1 MARKPSRKTFDA
13 AARGP
18 LNGVRVVDLSRLVAG
33 NILTL
38 QLADFGAEVIKVEP
52 PEGDTL
58 RSWRVKGVETAWKV
72 YSRNKKSVA
81 LDLRSDAGR
90 AIVRELV
97 KTAAILVESFRPGV
111 LEDMQLSP
119 AELHEINPRLVIVR
133 ISGWGQDGRYRHK
146 PGFGTLIE
154 GYSGF
159 ASMNGFGDREP
170 VLPPMYL
177 ADCMAALNG
186 YGAVLVALREV
197 EMNGGQGQ
205 VMDLPLF
212 DPLYSMLGPQAAN
225 YKLTG
230 EVKVRTGSRS
240 TNAAPRNVYQTRDGH
255 WVCLSASTQGMA
267 ERVLVKIG
275 RPELVKDPKFSTN
288 IERVKNGLELDRIIG
303 GFIKERD
310 LAENLKYFD
319 EAGVTIGPVYDIAQI
334 TQDDYVLEREALIEI
349 PDAEMPG
356 NDLPTHP
363 VVPRMSGT
371 PGALK
376 SAAPRIGEHNEAL
389 LKPLLGE
396 AEYDKRLAA
405 IDFTVAMTDGVT
417 GDLLDIDACA
427 TGACPVR

>member
-1 MARKPSRKTFDA
+1 MPTKRPAKKSFTPT
-13 AARGP
+13 ARGP
-18 LNGVRVVDLSRLVAG
+18 LNGIRVIDLSRLVAG

-38 QLADFGAEVIKVEP
+38 QLADFGAEVIKIEP

-90 AIVRELV
+90 AIVKQYARS
-97 KTAAILVESFRPGV
+97 AAIVVESFRPGV
-111 LEDMQLSP
+111 MEDMGLSP
-119 AELHEINPRLVIVR
+119 AELHKINPKLVIVR

-177 ADCMAALNG
+177 ADAIAALNG
-186 YGAVLVALREV
+186 YGAVMIALREV
-197 EMNGGQGQ
+197 EVNGGTGQ

-212 DPLYSMLGPQAAN
+212 DPLFSVLGPQAAN

-230 EVKVRTGSRS
+230 EVKLRTGSRS
-240 TNAAPRNVYQTRDGH
+240 TNAAPRNVYETKDGH

-267 ERVLVKIG
+267 MRVLTKIG
-275 RPELVKDPKFSTN
+275 RPELTTDPRFSTN
-288 IERVKNGLELDRIIG
+288 IERVKNGIELDGIIG
-303 GFIKERD
+303 GFIKARD
-310 LAENLKYFD
+310 LAENLKFFD
-319 EAGVTIGPVYDIAQI
+319 EAGVTIGPVYDISQI
-334 TQDDYVLEREALIEI
+334 MADDYVLEREALIEI
-349 PDAEMPG
+349 PDAEMG
-356 NDLPTHP
+356 ELPTHP

-376 SAAPRIGEHNEAL
+376 TAAPCVGEHNESL

-396 AEYDKRLAA
+396 AEYEKLRQAGA
-405 IDFTVAMTDGVT
+405 ISSGK
-417 GDLLDIDACA
+417 GK
-427 TGACPVR
+427 GK

>member
-1 MARKPSRKTFDA
+1 MKKPARKSFTPD
-13 AARGP
+13 ARGP

-38 QLADFGAEVIKVEP
+38 QLADFGAEVIKIEP

-58 RSWRVKGVETAWKV
+58 RSWKVKGVETAWKV

-90 AIVRELV
+90 TIVRELARS
-97 KTAAILVESFRPGV
+97 AAILVESFRPGV
-111 LEDMQLSP
+111 LEDMGLSP
-119 AELHEINPRLVIVR
+119 TELHAINPRLIVVR

-186 YGAVLVALREV
+186 YGAVMVALREV
-197 EMNGGQGQ
+197 EINGGQGQ

-275 RPELVKDPKFSTN
+275 RPELVKDPRFSTN
-288 IERVKNGLELDRIIG
+288 IERVKNGVELDRMIG
-303 GFIKERD
+303 EFVGARD

-319 EAGVTIGPVYDIAQI
+319 EAGVTIGPVYDISQI

-349 PDAEMPG
+349 PDETMG
-356 NDLPTHP
+356 ELPTHP
-363 VVPRMSGT
+363 VVPRFSGT

-376 SAAPRIGEHNEAL
+376 SAAPKIGEHNEAL
-389 LKPLLGE
+389 LKPLLGA
-396 AEYDKRLAA
+396 AEYDKLCQAGT
-405 IDFTVAMTDGVT
+405 IST
-417 GDLLDIDACA
+417 G
-427 TGACPVR
+427 RKK

>member
-1 MARKPSRKTFDA
+1 MPAKRPAKKSFTPG
-13 AARGP
+13 ARGP

-33 NILTL
+33 NVLTL
-38 QLADFGAEVIKVEP
+38 QLADFGAEVIKIEP

-90 AIVRELV
+90 TIVRELA

-111 LEDMQLSP
+111 MEDMGLSP
-119 AELHEINPRLVIVR
+119 AELHAINPKLVILR

-159 ASMNGFGDREP
+159 ASMNGFADREP

-186 YGAVLVALREV
+186 YGAVMVALREV
-197 EMNGGQGQ
+197 EMNGGKGQ
-205 VMDLPLF
+205 VLDLPLF
-212 DPLYSMLGPQAAN
+212 DPLFSMLGPQAAN
-225 YKLTG
+225 HKLTG

-240 TNAAPRNVYQTRDGH
+240 TNAAPRNVYQTKDGS

-267 ERVLVKIG
+267 MRVLDKIG
-275 RPELVKDPKFSTN
+275 RPELKEDPRFATN
-288 IERVKNGLELDRIIG
+288 IERVRNGVELDRIIG
-303 GFIKERD
+303 EFVGARD
-310 LAENLKYFD
+310 LDENLRYFD
-319 EAGVTIGPVYDIAQI
+319 EAGVTIGPVYDISQI
-334 TQDDYVLEREALIEI
+334 VQDDYVLERESLIEI
-349 PDAEMPG
+349 EDADMGE
-356 NDLPTHP
+356 LPTHP

-376 SAAPRIGEHNEAL
+376 SAAPTVGEHNEAL
-389 LKPLLGE
+389 LKPMLGA
-396 AEYDKRLAA
+396 AEYDKLCASGA
-405 IDFTVAMTDGVT
+405 ISDGKT
-417 GDLLDIDACA
+417 AGKKKK
-427 TGACPVR
+427 

>member
-1 MARKPSRKTFDA
+1 
-13 AARGP
+13 
-18 LNGVRVVDLSRLVAG
+18 
-33 NILTL
+33 
-38 QLADFGAEVIKVEP
+38 
-52 PEGDTL
+52 
-58 RSWRVKGVETAWKV
+58 
-72 YSRNKKSVA
+72 
-81 LDLRSDAGR
+81 
-90 AIVRELV
+90 
-97 KTAAILVESFRPGV
+97 
-111 LEDMQLSP
+111 
-119 AELHEINPRLVIVR
+119 
-133 ISGWGQDGRYRHK
+133 
-146 PGFGTLIE
+146 
-154 GYSGF
+154 
-159 ASMNGFGDREP
+159 
-170 VLPPMYL
+170 MYL

-240 TNAAPRNVYQTRDGH
+240 TNAAPRNVYQTKDGH

-267 ERVLVKIG
+267 ERVLAKIG
-275 RPELVKDPKFSTN
+275 RPELVKDPRFATN

-356 NDLPTHP
+356 NELPTHP

-396 AEYDKRLAA
+396 AEYGKLCES
-405 IDFTVAMTDGVT
+405 GVISK
-417 GDLLDIDACA
+417 GKKK
-427 TGACPVR
+427 

>member
-1 MARKPSRKTFDA
+1 MTMKKPAKKSFTPD
-13 AARGP
+13 ARGP

-58 RSWRVKGVETAWKV
+58 RGWKVKGVDTAWKV

-90 AIVRELV
+90 AIVRELA
-97 KTAAILVESFRPGV
+97 KSAAILVESFRPGV
-111 LEDMQLSP
+111 LEDMQLAP
-119 AELHEINPRLVIVR
+119 ADLHEINPKLIVVR
-133 ISGWGQDGRYRHK
+133 ISGWGQEGRYRHK

-159 ASMNGFGDREP
+159 ASMNGFADREP

-186 YGAVLVALREV
+186 YGAVMVALREV
-197 EMNGGQGQ
+197 EMNGGRGQ

-240 TNAAPRNVYQTRDGH
+240 TNAAPRNVYQTKDNS
-255 WVCLSASTQGMA
+255 WVALSASTQGMA
-267 ERVLVKIG
+267 LRVLAKIG
-275 RPELVKDPKFSTN
+275 RPELVDDPRFSTN
-288 IERVKNGLELDRIIG
+288 IERVKNGLELDRLIG
-303 GFIKERD
+303 EFVGART

-319 EAGVTIGPVYDIAQI
+319 EAGVTIGPVYDISQI
-334 TQDDYVLEREALIEI
+334 VQDDYVLEREALIET
-349 PDAEMPG
+349 PDEEMG
-356 NDLPTHP
+356 GLPTHP
-363 VVPRMSGT
+363 VVPRLSGT
-371 PGALK
+371 PGTLRM
-376 SAAPRIGEHNEAL
+376 AAPKVGEHNEAL
-389 LKPLLGE
+389 LKPMLGE
-396 AEYDKRLAA
+396 AEYAKLCAA
-405 IDFTVAMTDGVT
+405 GI
-417 GDLLDIDACA
+417 ISNRKK
-427 TGACPVR
+427 P